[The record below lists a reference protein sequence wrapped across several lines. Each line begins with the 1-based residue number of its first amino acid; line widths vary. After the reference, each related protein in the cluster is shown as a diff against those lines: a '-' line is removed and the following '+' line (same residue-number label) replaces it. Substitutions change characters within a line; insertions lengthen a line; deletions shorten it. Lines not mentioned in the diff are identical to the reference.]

1 MQFEIEYL
9 CTAELARLAARRI
22 PLAAVYKA
30 ALYLGLI
37 LANQDHNN
45 AAAVVQFDAFLAD
58 NPPPDELPVVA
69 PDVDPSYLAV
79 GKPVPAA
86 LAISSTT
93 TTTKPSAP

>member
-1 MQFEIEYL
+1 VSPTYYQGH
-9 CTAELARLAARRI
+9 
-22 PLAAVYKA
+22 
-30 ALYLGLI
+30 LYLGLI

-45 AAAVVQFDAFLAD
+45 AAAVVQFDKFLAD
-58 NPPPDELPVVA
+58 DPPANELPVVA
-69 PDVDPSYLAV
+69 PDVDPSYLAI